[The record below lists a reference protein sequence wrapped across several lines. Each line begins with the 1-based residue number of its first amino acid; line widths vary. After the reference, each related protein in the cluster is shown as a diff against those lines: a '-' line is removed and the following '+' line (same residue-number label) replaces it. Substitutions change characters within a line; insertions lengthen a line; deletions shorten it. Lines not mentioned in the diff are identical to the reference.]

1 MKPDT
6 ALSLSPL
13 GTARQRLVPA
23 VAYPPGLLSDLRD
36 ADLGEE
42 EAFLAWQMGQLAA
55 GIGEA
60 ERSDLV
66 ALVARSLISIS
77 QGSTRMGL
85 APADRAL
92 LRRVPA
98 LVGAPGE
105 RKPLIVDGE
114 FLYHQK
120 VMVCETRLAAAI
132 KARAGQPGPDPQAV
146 KAAVAEIAAA
156 SRPALSDEQRAALA
170 AALGRRLA
178 VISGGPG
185 TGKTT
190 IALALGRGLVRLGVP
205 ASELALAAP
214 TGKAAHRLQE
224 SFHAGLAAL
233 PAPSA
238 ADQALQSAC
247 PAAQTLHRLLGYSPA
262 TGRFLHHQ
270 NYRLAARAVI
280 VDEGSMIDLSLM
292 DRLSRALRDDAVLVL
307 LGDADQLPSVD
318 AGAVFR
324 DLSSLAAWGAGELGS
339 PRTIAGGYGA
349 AERSAGGGGGRG
361 GPKGRANPLRVPISV
376 VSLHKNFRTDQAQSA
391 GRRISECAAAVR
403 TGDANRLATLLALR
417 TGTAALAFDGVE
429 LVPGTEREAVL
440 ERWYRDRIVALPEW
454 NQLVEH
460 EYVFGPEGF
469 SREDDDRL
477 TSLHAHMARQ
487 RVLCVTRERPTGAN
501 PVNAFLHGL
510 RAGPSDEFLPGEPV
524 LVLRNDYD
532 RGLWNGDQ
540 GFILSVKQPG
550 QAVKPLAVF
559 RQSMAGA
566 SHWLVVSP
574 EALRDNLALAYA
586 LTVHKAQGSEHDQI
600 LLLLPEQPLPL
611 LTRELLYT
619 ALTRARH
626 AVVICGSAEVLA
638 AGTCTSLARFSGL
651 AERLV

>member
-170 AALGRRLA
+170 AALCRRLA

-205 ASELALAAP
+205 AGDLALAAP

-233 PAPSA
+233 SAPSA
-238 ADQALQSAC
+238 EDRALQSAC
-247 PAAQTLHRLLGYSPA
+247 PTAQTLHRLLGYSPA
-262 TGRFLHHQ
+262 TGHFLHHQ

-292 DRLSRALRDDAVLVL
+292 DRLLRALRDDAVLVL

-324 DLSSLAAWGAGELGS
+324 DLSSLAL
-339 PRTIAGGYGA
+339 RLQ
-349 AERSAGGGGGRG
+349 RS
-361 GPKGRANPLRVPISV
+361 
-376 VSLHKNFRTDQAQSA
+376 FRTDQAQSA

-403 TGDANRLATLLALR
+403 AGDAGRLATLLTPR

-429 LVPGTEREAVL
+429 LVPGIEREGVL

-454 NQLVEH
+454 DQLVEH
-460 EYVFGPEGF
+460 EYVFSPEGF

-477 TSLHAHMARQ
+477 TRLHAHLARQ

-550 QAVKPLAVF
+550 HAVRPLAVF
-559 RQSMAGA
+559 RQSTAGA
-566 SHWLVVSP
+566 SGWLVVSP
-574 EALRDNLALAYA
+574 EALGDNLALAYA

-638 AGTCTSLARFSGL
+638 AGTGTTLTRSSGL
-651 AERLV
+651 AEKLV

>member
-6 ALSLSPL
+6 ALPLSPL

-42 EAFLAWQMGQLAA
+42 EAFLAWQMGQLAS

-60 ERSDLV
+60 ERRDLV
-66 ALVARSLISIS
+66 ALVARSLISSS

-85 APADRAL
+85 APAERAL

-120 VMVCETRLAAAI
+120 VLACETRLAAAI

-146 KAAVAEIAAA
+146 KAAVAEVAAT
-156 SRPALSDEQRAALA
+156 SSPALSDEQRAALA
-170 AALGRRLA
+170 AALCRRLA

-205 ASELALAAP
+205 AGELALAAP

-238 ADQALQSAC
+238 EDRALRSAS
-247 PAAQTLHRLLGYSPA
+247 PTAQTLHRLLGYSPA

-292 DRLSRALRDDAVLVL
+292 DRLLRALRDDAVLVL

-324 DLSSLAAWGAGELGS
+324 DLSSLAL
-339 PRTIAGGYGA
+339 RLH
-349 AERSAGGGGGRG
+349 RS
-361 GPKGRANPLRVPISV
+361 
-376 VSLHKNFRTDQAQSA
+376 FRTDQAQSA

-403 TGDANRLATLLALR
+403 AGDAGRLATLLTPR

-429 LVPGTEREAVL
+429 LVPGIEREAVL

-454 NQLVEH
+454 DQLVEH
-460 EYVFGPEGF
+460 EYVLGPEGF

-477 TSLHAHMARQ
+477 TSLHAHLARQ
-487 RVLCVTRERPTGAN
+487 RVLCVTRERPTGAS

-559 RQSMAGA
+559 RLSTAGT
-566 SHWLVVSP
+566 SRWLAVSP
-574 EALRDNLALAYA
+574 EALGDNLALAYA

-638 AGTCTSLARFSGL
+638 AGTGTTLTRSSGL
-651 AERLV
+651 AEKLV

>member
-1 MKPDT
+1 MKTDIASP
-6 ALSLSPL
+6 LSPL

-23 VAYPPGLLSDLRD
+23 VAYPPDLLSDLRD

-60 ERSDLV
+60 ERRDLV
-66 ALVARSLISIS
+66 DLVARSLISSS

-85 APADRAL
+85 APAERAL

-98 LVGAPGE
+98 LVGTPGA

-114 FLYHQK
+114 FLYHQR
-120 VMVCETRLAAAI
+120 VLACETRLAAAI

-146 KAAVAEIAAA
+146 KAAVDEVAAA
-156 SRPALSDEQRAALA
+156 SRPALSDDQRAALA

-238 ADQALQSAC
+238 EDRALQSAC
-247 PAAQTLHRLLGYSPA
+247 PTAQTLHRLLGYSPA

-292 DRLSRALRDDAVLVL
+292 DRLLRALRDDAVLVL

-324 DLSSLAAWGAGELGS
+324 DLSSLAL
-339 PRTIAGGYGA
+339 RLQ
-349 AERSAGGGGGRG
+349 RS
-361 GPKGRANPLRVPISV
+361 
-376 VSLHKNFRTDQAQSA
+376 FRTDQAQSA

>member
-1 MKPDT
+1 MKTDIASP
-6 ALSLSPL
+6 LSPL

-23 VAYPPGLLSDLRD
+23 VAYPPDLLSDLRD

-60 ERSDLV
+60 ERRDLV
-66 ALVARSLISIS
+66 DLVARSLISSS

-85 APADRAL
+85 APAERAL

-98 LVGAPGE
+98 LVGTPGA

-114 FLYHQK
+114 FLYHQR
-120 VMVCETRLAAAI
+120 VLACETRLAAAI

-146 KAAVAEIAAA
+146 KAAVDEVAAA
-156 SRPALSDEQRAALA
+156 SRPALSDDQRAALA

-238 ADQALQSAC
+238 EDRALQSAC
-247 PAAQTLHRLLGYSPA
+247 PTAQTLHRLLGYSPA

-292 DRLSRALRDDAVLVL
+292 DRLLRALRDDAVLVL

-324 DLSSLAAWGAGELGS
+324 DLSSLA
-339 PRTIAGGYGA
+339 
-349 AERSAGGGGGRG
+349 
-361 GPKGRANPLRVPISV
+361 LR
-376 VSLHKNFRTDQAQSA
+376 LHKNFRTDLAQSA

-403 TGDANRLATLLALR
+403 AGDAGRLATLLTPR
-417 TGTAALAFDGVE
+417 TRTAALAFDGVE
-429 LVPGTEREAVL
+429 LVPGIEREVVL
-440 ERWYRDRIVALPEW
+440 ERWYRDRIMALPEW
-454 NQLVEH
+454 DQLVEN

-477 TSLHAHMARQ
+477 TRLHAHLARQ

-540 GFILSVKQPG
+540 GFILSVKQPSH
-550 QAVKPLAVF
+550 AVKPLAVF
-559 RQSMAGA
+559 RLSTAGT
-566 SHWLVVSP
+566 SRWLVVSP
-574 EALRDNLALAYA
+574 EALGDNLALAYA

-638 AGTCTSLARFSGL
+638 AGTGTTLTRSSGL
-651 AERLV
+651 AEKLV

>member
-6 ALSLSPL
+6 ALPLSPL
-13 GTARQRLVPA
+13 GTASQRLVPA

-42 EAFLAWQMGQLAA
+42 EAFLAWQIGQLAA

-60 ERSDLV
+60 ERRDLV

-92 LRRVPA
+92 VRRVPA
-98 LVGAPGE
+98 LVGVPGE

-120 VMVCETRLAAAI
+120 VLVCETRLAAAI

-146 KAAVAEIAAA
+146 QAAVAEIAAA
-156 SRPALSDEQRAALA
+156 SRPALSDEQRTALA

-205 ASELALAAP
+205 AGELALAAP

-238 ADQALQSAC
+238 EDQALRSAC
-247 PAAQTLHRLLGYSPA
+247 PTAQTLHRLLGYSPA

-292 DRLSRALRDDAVLVL
+292 DRLLRALRDDAVLVL

-324 DLSSLAAWGAGELGS
+324 DLSSLA
-339 PRTIAGGYGA
+339 
-349 AERSAGGGGGRG
+349 
-361 GPKGRANPLRVPISV
+361 LR
-376 VSLHKNFRTDQAQSA
+376 LHRNFRTDQAQSA
-391 GRRISECAAAVR
+391 GRRISECGAAVR
-403 TGDANRLATLLALR
+403 AGDAGRLATLLAPR

-454 NQLVEH
+454 DQLVEH

-469 SREDDDRL
+469 SPQDDDRL
-477 TSLHAHMARQ
+477 TSLHAHLARQ

-501 PVNAFLHGL
+501 PVNAFLHAL

-532 RGLWNGDQ
+532 RGLWNGDH

-550 QAVKPLAVF
+550 HAVRPLAVF
-559 RQSMAGA
+559 RQSTAGT
-566 SHWLVVSP
+566 SGWLVVSP
-574 EALRDNLALAYA
+574 EALGDSLALAYA

-638 AGTCTSLARFSGL
+638 AGTGTTLTRSSGL
-651 AERLV
+651 AEKLV

>member
-1 MKPDT
+1 MKSDT
-6 ALSLSPL
+6 DLLLSPL

-42 EAFLAWQMGQLAA
+42 EAFLAWQMGQLAS

-60 ERSDLV
+60 ERRDLV

-85 APADRAL
+85 APAERAL
-92 LRRVPA
+92 VRRVPA

-105 RKPLIVDGE
+105 RKPLIVDGD

-120 VMVCETRLAAAI
+120 VLVCETRLAAAI

-146 KAAVAEIAAA
+146 KAAVAEVAAA

-205 ASELALAAP
+205 AGELALAAP

-238 ADQALQSAC
+238 AEQALQSAC
-247 PAAQTLHRLLGYSPA
+247 PTAQTLHRLLGYSPA

-292 DRLSRALRDDAVLVL
+292 ERLLRALRDDAVLVL

-324 DLSSLAAWGAGELGS
+324 DLSSLA
-339 PRTIAGGYGA
+339 
-349 AERSAGGGGGRG
+349 
-361 GPKGRANPLRVPISV
+361 LR
-376 VSLHKNFRTDQAQSA
+376 LHKNFRTDQAQSA

-403 TGDANRLATLLALR
+403 AGDAGRLATLLAPR
-417 TGTAALAFDGVE
+417 TGAAALAFDGVE

-440 ERWYRDRIVALPEW
+440 ERWYQDRIVALPEW

-469 SREDDDRL
+469 SLQDDDRL
-477 TSLHAHMARQ
+477 TRLHAHLARQ

-550 QAVKPLAVF
+550 HAVKPLAVF
-559 RQSMAGA
+559 RLSTAGA

-574 EALRDNLALAYA
+574 EALGDSLALAYA

-638 AGTCTSLARFSGL
+638 AGTRTSLTRFSGL
-651 AERLV
+651 AEKLV

>member
-6 ALSLSPL
+6 ALPLSPL

-42 EAFLAWQMGQLAA
+42 EAFLAWQMGQLAS

-60 ERSDLV
+60 ERRELV
-66 ALVARSLISIS
+66 VLVARSLISIS
-77 QGSTRMGL
+77 QGSTRMEL
-85 APADRAL
+85 APAERAL
-92 LRRVPA
+92 VRRVPA

-120 VMVCETRLAAAI
+120 VLVCETRLAAAI

-146 KAAVAEIAAA
+146 QAAVAEVAAT
-156 SRPALSDEQRAALA
+156 SSPALSDEQRAALA
-170 AALGRRLA
+170 ASLGHRLA

-190 IALALGRGLVRLGVP
+190 IALALGRGLVRMGVP

-247 PAAQTLHRLLGYSPA
+247 PTAQTLHRLLGYSPA

-292 DRLSRALRDDAVLVL
+292 DRLLRALRDDAVLML

-324 DLSSLAAWGAGELGS
+324 DLSSLA
-339 PRTIAGGYGA
+339 
-349 AERSAGGGGGRG
+349 
-361 GPKGRANPLRVPISV
+361 LR
-376 VSLHKNFRTDQAQSA
+376 LHRNFRTDQAQSA

-403 TGDANRLATLLALR
+403 AGDAGRLATLLAPR
-417 TGTAALAFDGVE
+417 TATAALAFDGVE

-440 ERWYRDRIVALPEW
+440 EGWYRDRIVALPEW
-454 NQLVEH
+454 DQLVEH

-469 SREDDDRL
+469 SLQDDDRL
-477 TSLHAHMARQ
+477 TSLHAHLARQ

-510 RAGPSDEFLPGEPV
+510 RAGPSDEFQPGEPV

-550 QAVKPLAVF
+550 HAVRPLAVF
-559 RQSMAGA
+559 RQSTAGA
-566 SHWLVVSP
+566 SGWLVVSP
-574 EALRDNLALAYA
+574 EALGDNLALAYA

-638 AGTCTSLARFSGL
+638 AGVRTSLTRFSGL
-651 AERLV
+651 AEKLV

>member
-1 MKPDT
+1 MKPRP
-6 ALSLSPL
+6 ALPLSPL
-13 GTARQRLVPA
+13 GSARQRLAPA

-42 EAFLAWQMGQLAA
+42 EAFLAWQMGRLAA
-55 GIGEA
+55 ELGEA
-60 ERSDLV
+60 ERRDLV
-66 ALVARSLISIS
+66 SLVARSLISGS

-85 APADRAL
+85 APGERAL
-92 LRRVPA
+92 LHRAPA

-105 RKPLIVDGE
+105 RKPLIVDGD

-120 VMVCETRLAAAI
+120 VLACETRLAAAI
-132 KARAGQPGPDPQAV
+132 KARAGQPGPNSQAV
-146 KAAVAEIAAA
+146 KAAVDEIAAT
-156 SRPALSDEQRAALA
+156 SRPALSDEQRAALE

-178 VISGGPG
+178 VMSGGPG

-205 ASELALAAP
+205 AGALVLAAP

-233 PAPSA
+233 SAPSA
-238 ADQALQSAC
+238 DDQALQSAC

-270 NYRLAARAVI
+270 NHRLAARAVI

-292 DRLSRALRDDAVLVL
+292 DRLLRALRDDAVLVL

-324 DLSSLAAWGAGELGS
+324 DLSSLAV
-339 PRTIAGGYGA
+339 R
-349 AERSAGGGGGRG
+349 
-361 GPKGRANPLRVPISV
+361 
-376 VSLHKNFRTDQAQSA
+376 LHKNFRTDRAQSA

-403 TGDANRLATLLALR
+403 TGDAGRLVTLLTPR

-429 LVPGTEREAVL
+429 LVPGPEREAVL
-440 ERWYRDRIVALPEW
+440 ERWYKDRIVSLPEW
-454 NQLVEH
+454 DQLVAH
-460 EYVFGPEGF
+460 EYVLGPEGF
-469 SREDDDRL
+469 SPQDDDRL
-477 TSLHAHMARQ
+477 THLHAHLARQ

-501 PVNAFLHGL
+501 PVNAFLHAL
-510 RAGPSDEFLPGEPV
+510 RAGPNDEFLPGEPV

-540 GFILSVKQPG
+540 GLILSVKQPG
-550 QAVKPLAVF
+550 HAARQLAVF
-559 RQSMAGA
+559 RQSAAGA
-566 SHWLVVSP
+566 WRWLAVSP
-574 EALRDNLALAYA
+574 EALGDNLALAYA

-619 ALTRARH
+619 ALTRARQ
-626 AVVICGSAEVLA
+626 AVVICGSAEVLST
-638 AGTCTSLARFSGL
+638 GTGTTLTRSSGL
-651 AERLV
+651 AEKLA